1 MHPQNSFGC
10 GAFPTYCLP
19 IEPPL
24 RMNSEKILFALNLLA
39 SKFYKKKPEKDEAVQ
54 IVCVKWDEIGDMVN
68 ALHVF
73 TALKKEYPKGTL
85 TVLCKPFVASLLSGN
100 TEIDAVVTS
109 LDQLPKKV
117 EIWVELRGTWKSL
130 FRSLKYR
137 VKYRCD
143 RGSIRFKQRG
153 NQLHEQ
159 VTNWKMVEPLL
170 SSKIPLRSVLKI
182 GNESQN
188 RALDIIHSISFNSNE
203 YVLIHP
209 SARSELR
216 RWPADRFGRLAKYIY
231 QEFQLKVLI
240 IGTQEELEILSE
252 VVEHSENTAT
262 AYISRESLTVFAA
275 IVQQCVLFVG
285 NESGP
290 LQIADALGK
299 KSISLFGPGV
309 KDVFYPQ
316 TSGSKIFHEVLE
328 CNPCDQVHCIHAH
341 NPCIARIE
349 ELSVMS
355 AVDELL
361 K

>member
-1 MHPQNSFGC
+1 
-10 GAFPTYCLP
+10 
-19 IEPPL
+19 
-24 RMNSEKILFALNLLA
+24 MNSEKILFALNLLA
-39 SKFYKKKPEKDEAVQ
+39 SKFYKKKPDTDEAIQ

-73 TALKKEYPKGTL
+73 TALKKEYPKGNL
-85 TVLCKPFVASLLSGN
+85 TVLCKPFVDSLLSGI

-130 FRSLKYR
+130 FRSLKCR

-159 VTNWKMVEPLL
+159 VTNWKIVEPLL

-262 AYISRESLTVFAA
+262 VYISRESLTVFAS

>member
-1 MHPQNSFGC
+1 
-10 GAFPTYCLP
+10 
-19 IEPPL
+19 
-24 RMNSEKILFALNLLA
+24 MNSEKILFALNLLA

-143 RGSIRFKQRG
+143 RGNIRFKQRG

-159 VTNWKMVEPLL
+159 VTNWKIIEPLL

>member
-1 MHPQNSFGC
+1 
-10 GAFPTYCLP
+10 
-19 IEPPL
+19 
-24 RMNSEKILFALNLLA
+24 MNSEKILFALNLLA
-39 SKFYKKKPEKDEAVQ
+39 SKFYKKKPETDEAIQ

-73 TALKKEYPKGTL
+73 TALKKEYPKGNL
-85 TVLCKPFVASLLSGN
+85 TVLCKPFVDSLLSGI

-159 VTNWKMVEPLL
+159 VTNWKIVEPLL
-170 SSKIPLRSVLKI
+170 SSKRPLRSVLKI

-188 RALDIIHSISFNSNE
+188 RALEIIHSNSFHSNE

-316 TSGSKIFHEVLE
+316 TLGSKIFHEVLE

>member
-1 MHPQNSFGC
+1 
-10 GAFPTYCLP
+10 
-19 IEPPL
+19 
-24 RMNSEKILFALNLLA
+24 MNSEKILFALNLLA

-159 VTNWKMVEPLL
+159 VTNWKIVEPLL

-299 KSISLFGPGV
+299 KSMPMCLAG
-309 KDVFYPQ
+309 
-316 TSGSKIFHEVLE
+316 
-328 CNPCDQVHCIHAH
+328 
-341 NPCIARIE
+341 
-349 ELSVMS
+349 
-355 AVDELL
+355 
-361 K
+361 

>member
-1 MHPQNSFGC
+1 
-10 GAFPTYCLP
+10 
-19 IEPPL
+19 
-24 RMNSEKILFALNLLA
+24 MNSEKILFALNFLA
-39 SKFYKKKPEKDEAVQ
+39 SKFYRKKPDTCEAIQ

-73 TALKKEYPKGTL
+73 TALKKEYPKATL
-85 TVLCKPFVASLLSGN
+85 TVLCKPFVASLLLSVS
-100 TEIDAVVTS
+100 EIDSIVTS
-109 LDQLPKKV
+109 LDQLPRKV

-130 FRSLKYR
+130 FHSLKCS
-137 VKYRCD
+137 VKFRCD
-143 RGSIRFKQRG
+143 RGTIRFEQRG
-153 NQLHEQ
+153 HQPHEQ
-159 VTNWKMVEPLL
+159 VTNWRIVEPIL
-170 SSKIPLRSVLKI
+170 SSKVPFRSALKI

-188 RALDIIHSISFNSNE
+188 RASEIIHSISFNSNE

-231 QEFQLKVLI
+231 QEFQLRVLV
-240 IGTQEELEILSE
+240 IGTQEEQKILTE

-262 AYISRESLTVFAA
+262 AYISREPLTVFAS
-275 IVQQCVLFVG
+275 IIQQCVLFVG

-316 TSGSKIFHEVLE
+316 TLGSKIFHELLE
-328 CNPCDQVHCIHAH
+328 CNPCDQVHCVHAQ

-349 ELSVMS
+349 EFSVMS

>member
-159 VTNWKMVEPLL
+159 VTNWKIVEPLL

>member
-1 MHPQNSFGC
+1 
-10 GAFPTYCLP
+10 
-19 IEPPL
+19 
-24 RMNSEKILFALNLLA
+24 MNSEKILFALNLLA
-39 SKFYKKKPEKDEAVQ
+39 SKFYKKKPDTNEAIQ

-73 TALKKEYPKGTL
+73 SALKKEFPKGTL
-85 TVLCKPFVASLLSGN
+85 TVLCKPFVASLLSGI

-109 LDQLPKKV
+109 LDQIPSKL

-130 FRSLKYR
+130 FRSLR
-137 VKYRCD
+137 SGVKYRCD
-143 RGSIRFKQRG
+143 RGSIRFEQRG
-153 NQLHEQ
+153 QQPHEQ
-159 VTNWKMVEPLL
+159 VTNWRIIQPLL
-170 SSKIPLRSVLKI
+170 SSKVPIRSNLKI
-182 GNESQN
+182 EDESQK
-188 RALDIIHSISFNSNE
+188 RALEIIQTLSFKTDQF
-203 YVLIHP
+203 VLIHP
-209 SARSELR
+209 SARSKLR
-216 RWPADRFGRLAKYIY
+216 RWPAERFGRLAKYIY
-231 QEFQLKVLI
+231 QEFQLKVLV
-240 IGTQEELEILSE
+240 IGTEEEQEILRE

-262 AYISRESLTVFAA
+262 AYISRESLTVFAS
-275 IVQQCVLFVG
+275 IIEQCVLFVG

-309 KDVFYPQ
+309 KNVFYPQ
-316 TSGSKIFHEVLE
+316 TPGSKIFHEVLE

-355 AVDELL
+355 AVDEFL

>member
-39 SKFYKKKPEKDEAVQ
+39 SKFYKKKPDTDEAIQ

-159 VTNWKMVEPLL
+159 VTNWKIVEPLL

>member
-1 MHPQNSFGC
+1 
-10 GAFPTYCLP
+10 
-19 IEPPL
+19 
-24 RMNSEKILFALNLLA
+24 MNSEKILFALNLLA
-39 SKFYKKKPEKDEAVQ
+39 SKFYKKKPDTDEAIQ
-54 IVCVKWDEIGDMVN
+54 IGCVTWDEIGDMVN

-73 TALKKEYPKGTL
+73 TALKKEYPKGNL
-85 TVLCKPFVASLLSGN
+85 TVLCKPFVDSLLSGI

-130 FRSLKYR
+130 FRSLKCR

-153 NQLHEQ
+153 DQLHEQ
-159 VTNWKMVEPLL
+159 VTNWKIVEPLL

-231 QEFQLKVLI
+231 QEFQLKVLV

-262 AYISRESLTVFAA
+262 AYVRRESLTVFAS

-316 TSGSKIFHEVLE
+316 TKGSKIFHEVLD
-328 CNPCDQVHCIHAH
+328 CNPCDQVHCIHSE

-349 ELSVMS
+349 EVSVMS
-355 AVDELL
+355 AIDELL
-361 K
+361 S